1 MELIFEEFSE
11 LLLSFLIKREKE
23 NMSLKEI
30 DLTER
35 MAVQINKIIRN
46 LNQKQLKI
54 SKNQPQKRYWPLSEK
69 DKV

>member
-1 MELIFEEFSE
+1 
-11 LLLSFLIKREKE
+11 
-23 NMSLKEI
+23 MSLKEI